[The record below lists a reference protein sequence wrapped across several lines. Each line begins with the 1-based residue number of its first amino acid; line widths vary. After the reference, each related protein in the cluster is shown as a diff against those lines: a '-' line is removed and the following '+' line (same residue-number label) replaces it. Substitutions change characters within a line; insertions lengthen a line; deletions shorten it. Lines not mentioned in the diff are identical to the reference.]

1 MQKTDLQGV
10 EYEMRI
16 EYFEFSDKGDRE
28 INEDSVVA
36 LEKEGNYGFAVCDG
50 LGGHGQ
56 GEIAS
61 GIATST
67 FVDMFYRSEDL
78 VNLIGEATECAQKY
92 IGKRQA
98 EEHKPHELKTT
109 LAALVIDENIAYV
122 GHVGDTRLYY
132 FQKNKL
138 KWRTLDHSVPQML
151 ALAGDIK
158 EKDIRRHAD
167 RNMLL
172 KVIGTEWDEPQY
184 ELAPPVELKSNA
196 AFLLCTD
203 GFWDF
208 IDEKAMQKTL
218 KKSKTAKEWCE
229 SMVEIVKA
237 NGKGN
242 DMDNYSAITV
252 FCR

>member
-1 MQKTDLQGV
+1 MID
-10 EYEMRI
+10 
-16 EYFEFSDKGDRE
+16 YFEFTDKGDRE
-28 INEDSVVA
+28 INEDSIVA
-36 LEKEGNYGFAVCDG
+36 LKRDDNYCFAVCDG

-61 GIATST
+61 SIATGAFT
-67 FVDMFYRSEDL
+67 DMFYRSEDL
-78 VNLIGEATECAQKY
+78 VNLIGEATEYAQAN
-92 IGKRQA
+92 IIKRQI

-109 LAALVIDENIAYV
+109 AVALVIDDKIAYC
-122 GHVGDTRLYY
+122 GHIGDSRLYC
-132 FQKNKL
+132 FRKKKL

-158 EKDIRRHAD
+158 DKDIRRHSD

-172 KVIGTEWDEPQY
+172 KVIGTEWDEAQY
-184 ELAPPVELKSNA
+184 ELEPPTELKGET

-208 IDEKAMQKTL
+208 IDEKAMQKAL
-218 KKSKTAKEWCE
+218 KKSKTAQEWCE
-229 SMVEIVKA
+229 SMVETVRE

-242 DMDNYSAITV
+242 DMDNFSAITV
-252 FCR
+252 IFK

>member
-1 MQKTDLQGV
+1 MAID
-10 EYEMRI
+10 
-16 EYFEFSDKGDRE
+16 YFEFTDKGDRE
-28 INEDSVVA
+28 INEDSIVA
-36 LEKEGNYGFAVCDG
+36 LEKQGNYCFVVCDG

-61 GIATST
+61 SIATST
-67 FVDMFYRSEDL
+67 FTDMFYRSEDF
-78 VNLIGEATECAQKY
+78 VNLIGEATEYAQNY
-92 IGKRQA
+92 IIERQK

-109 LAALVIDENIAYV
+109 AVALVIDDAIAYC
-122 GHVGDTRLYY
+122 GHVGDSRLYY

-184 ELAPPVELKSNA
+184 ELATPIEIKKDT

-208 IDEKAMQKTL
+208 IDEKMMQKTL

-229 SMVEIVKA
+229 AMIQVVKA
-237 NGKGN
+237 NGSGN
-242 DMDNYSAITV
+242 NMDNFSAITV
-252 FCR
+252 FCK

>member
-1 MQKTDLQGV
+1 MMID
-10 EYEMRI
+10 
-16 EYFEFSDKGDRE
+16 YFEFSNKGDRE
-28 INEDSVVA
+28 INEDSVVC
-36 LEKEGNYGFAVCDG
+36 LEKQGNFCFVVCDG

-61 GIATST
+61 SIATST
-67 FVDMFYRSEDL
+67 FTDVFYRSEDL

-92 IGKRQA
+92 IIKRQT
-98 EEHKPHELKTT
+98 EERKPHELKTT
-109 LAALVIDENIAYV
+109 LVALVIDDGIAYA
-122 GHVGDTRLYY
+122 GHVGDTRLYC

-151 ALAGDIK
+151 ALAGDIR
-158 EKDIRRHAD
+158 EKDIRRHTD

-184 ELAPPVELKSNA
+184 ELANPVELKKDT

-208 IDEKAMQKTL
+208 IDEKMMQQTL
-218 KKSKTAKEWCE
+218 KKSKNAQEWCE

-242 DMDNYSAITV
+242 DMDNFSAITV
-252 FCR
+252 FCK

>member
-1 MQKTDLQGV
+1 MNID
-10 EYEMRI
+10 
-16 EYFEFSDKGDRE
+16 YFEFTDKGDRE
-28 INEDSVVA
+28 VNEDSIVS
-36 LEKEGNYGFAVCDG
+36 LEKQGNYCFVACDG

-61 GIATST
+61 GIATAAFT
-67 FVDMFYRSEDL
+67 DMFYRSEDL

-92 IGKRQA
+92 IIKRQS

-109 LAALVIDENIAYV
+109 LAALVIDENIAYA
-122 GHVGDTRLYY
+122 GHVGDTRLYC
-132 FQKNKL
+132 FQKNRL

-158 EKDIRRHAD
+158 EKDIRRHTD

-184 ELAPPVELKSNA
+184 ELAAPVELKKGM

-208 IDEKAMQKTL
+208 IDEKAMQKAL
-218 KKSKTAKEWCE
+218 KKSRSAEEWCKA
-229 SMVEIVKA
+229 MVETVKA
-237 NGKGN
+237 AGKGN
-242 DMDNYSAITV
+242 DMDNFSAITV